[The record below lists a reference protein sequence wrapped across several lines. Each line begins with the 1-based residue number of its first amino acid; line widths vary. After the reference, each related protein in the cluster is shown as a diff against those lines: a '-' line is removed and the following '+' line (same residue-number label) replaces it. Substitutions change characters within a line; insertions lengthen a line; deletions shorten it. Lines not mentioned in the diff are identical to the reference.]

1 MKRCVLLTL
10 GRLPK
15 GLDVARS
22 FAASGWRVIVADPHK
37 RHVVGASR
45 AVAKSYHTP
54 APADSPNAYLNALCE
69 IIRTERVE
77 LVVPIS
83 EEILH
88 VSALHGRVDPHVRI
102 LAMSQETLLR
112 LHDKAGFVDFAT
124 KHGLTVPATALSG
137 SAEAIILARNNDYI
151 VKRRHSCAGMGL
163 RRETAGSTPP
173 SEDGAVIQRLVRG
186 REHSVCALA
195 HDGHVTSCAVYVGSL
210 MSGTVAVGFQRV
222 EHAAIQQWVGRF
234 VSACAWTGFISFD
247 FIVDEEGVP
256 WGLECNPRL
265 TSGVH
270 FFETAD
276 IAGAILDATA
286 PLRLRECIHL
296 QQMWACLT
304 ETQASFGNWPVFRRH
319 LQHLLTTRD
328 VSWSWS
334 DPWPLIGM
342 PWAAWTI
349 IARSRALSISFGEA
363 ASMDIVWRPT

>member
-22 FAASGWRVIVADPHK
+22 FAASGWRVVVADPHK

-45 AVAKSYHTP
+45 AVAKSYQTP
-54 APADSPNAYLNALCE
+54 APADSPNAYLNALIE
-69 IIRTERVE
+69 IIRAERVE
-77 LVVPIS
+77 LVVPVS

-88 VSALHGRVDPHVRI
+88 VSALHGRVDPRVRI
-102 LAMSQETLLR
+102 FAMPQDALLR
-112 LHDKAGFVDFAT
+112 LHDKAGFVAFSSA
-124 KHGLTVPATALSG
+124 HGLTVPQTALTG
-137 SAEAIILARNNDYI
+137 SSEAIILAQDYEYI
-151 VKRRHSCAGMGL
+151 VKRRHSCAGIGL
-163 RRETAGSTPP
+163 RRSQAGSTPP
-173 SEDGAVIQRLVRG
+173 VEEGSVVQRLVRG

-195 HDGHVTSCAVYVGSL
+195 HEGRVTNCAIYVASL
-210 MSGTVAVGFQRV
+210 ISGTVAVGFQRV
-222 EHAAIQQWVGRF
+222 EHPAVQQWVERF

-247 FIVDEEGVP
+247 FIVDEDDVP

-265 TSGVH
+265 TSGAH

-276 IAGAILDATA
+276 IAAAILDPAA
-286 PLRLRECIHL
+286 PLRLRECERL

-304 ETQASFGNWPVFRRH
+304 ETQASFGDWPVFRHNLRH
-319 LQHLLTTRD
+319 LFTTRD
-328 VSWSWS
+328 VSWSLV

-349 IARSRALSISFGEA
+349 ISRSRKLRVSFGEA
-363 ASMDIVWRPT
+363 ASMDIVWRPS

>member
-45 AVAKSYHTP
+45 AVAKSYRTP
-54 APADSPNAYLNALCE
+54 APADQPNAYINALCE
-69 IIRTERVE
+69 IIRAERVE

-88 VSALHGRVDPHVRI
+88 VSALHGRVDPHVKI
-102 LAMSQETLLR
+102 LAMPQETLLR
-112 LHDKAGFVDFAT
+112 LHDKAGFVAFAVAQ
-124 KHGLTVPATALSG
+124 GLNVPQTALSG
-137 SAEAIILARNNDYI
+137 SAEAIMLAQKDDYI
-151 VKRRHSCAGMGL
+151 VKRRHSCAGIGL
-163 RRETAGSTPP
+163 RRAQAGSAPP
-173 SEDGAVIQRLVRG
+173 VEDGSVVQRLVQG
-186 REHSVCALA
+186 CEHSVCALA
-195 HDGHVTSCAVYVGSL
+195 HDGRVTACAIYVASL
-210 MSGTVAVGFQRV
+210 LSGTVAVGFQRV
-222 EHAAIQQWVGRF
+222 DHAAIQQWVERF

-247 FIVDEEGVP
+247 FIVDDDGVP

-265 TSGVH
+265 TSGAH
-270 FFETAD
+270 FFETSD
-276 IAGAILDATA
+276 IAGAILDPSA
-286 PLRLRECIHL
+286 PLRLRASLRL

-304 ETQASFGNWPVFRRH
+304 ETQHSFGDWPTFRHH
-319 LQHLLTTRD
+319 LRHLLTTRD
-328 VSWSWS
+328 VSWSWT

-349 IARSRALSISFGEA
+349 ISRSRTLRVSFGEA
-363 ASMDIVWRPT
+363 ASMDIVWRQS